1 MAGAHLKGQPLHH
14 ELVARGARL
23 QRSTTTAPEYRL
35 YALGGGP
42 PARAGLVRVSAG
54 GRAIELEVYHMP
66 RTEVGELLA
75 AVLPPLALGSV
86 RLVSGELV
94 HGFVCEPIGIEG
106 AEDISEC
113 AGWKSYVASL
123 A

>member
-1 MAGAHLKGQPLHH
+1 VAGAHLEGLPLHH
-14 ELVARGARL
+14 ELAARGARL
-23 QRSTTTAPEYRL
+23 QRTTTTAAEYRL

-54 GRAIELEVYHMP
+54 GQAIEVEVYRLP

-75 AVLPPLALGSV
+75 AVPSPLALGTV
-86 RLVSGELV
+86 RLASYELV
-94 HGFVCEPIGIEG
+94 HGFVCEAIGIED
-106 AEDISEC
+106 AQDIT
-113 AGWKSYVASL
+113 AVGGWRSYLASL